1 MGVSEIFR
9 ISGAKGWKKLNR
21 LNSCNIWAQM
31 LTTRAADLNRYA
43 LLPYKTVCI
52 SATLYR
58 VAITMALK
66 LKGIILVNSRFN
78 LKSICKRPWAV

>member
-9 ISGAKGWKKLNR
+9 ISGAKEWKKLNR

-31 LTTRAADLNRYA
+31 LTTRADLNRYA

-58 VAITMALK
+58 VTITMALK
-66 LKGIILVNSRFN
+66 LKVIILVNSRFN
-78 LKSICKRPWAV
+78 LKSICKRPWVV